1 MSKPKKSAEED
12 KKKPQEYNSSPG
24 DQSPSVT
31 PKDLSSKSVAAKDV
45 IERKICSDDAN
56 EQEEELLDDAVKMT
70 FPASDP
76 IAIPSPE
83 TLERHKAQRKDAG

>member
-12 KKKPQEYNSSPG
+12 KKQPQEYKSSPG

-31 PKDLSSKSVAAKDV
+31 PKDVPSKSVAAKDV
-45 IERKICSDDAN
+45 TERKVCSDDPD
-56 EQEEELLDDAVKMT
+56 EQQEEMLDDAVEMT

-83 TLERHKAQRKDAG
+83 TLERHKAQRKNP